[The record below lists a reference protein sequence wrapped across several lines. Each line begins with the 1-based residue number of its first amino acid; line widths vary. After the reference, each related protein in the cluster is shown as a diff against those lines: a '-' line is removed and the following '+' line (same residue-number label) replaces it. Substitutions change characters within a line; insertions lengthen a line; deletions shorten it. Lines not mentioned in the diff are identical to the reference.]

1 MDYRIIEMLQEIK
14 LLLAGKIN
22 DKWLKIDEVSKYA
35 SLSESTLRRAMRK
48 GTLKASQVTGRLLF
62 KKSNIDKWLNKK
74 WIIAQYTIMISVFK
88 KSNTPA
94 IKD

>member
-1 MDYRIIEMLQEIK
+1 MEYRIIEMLQEIK

-48 GTLKASQVTGRLLF
+48 GTLKGSQVTGRLLF
-62 KKSNIDKWLNKK
+62 KKSNVDKWLNKK